1 MKRFVSICLATILL
15 FLCIPIDA
23 YAIIP
28 GEDSIADS
36 IASTHT
42 DADELFRV
50 RAKLLMDPMATEE
63 QFNQID
69 AQLYNLGVKK

>member
-42 DADELFRV
+42 PM
-50 RAKLLMDPMATEE
+50 LMSCLEFV
-63 QFNQID
+63 QN
-69 AQLYNLGVKK
+69 Y